1 MEGCETVD
9 QVKQNIAS
17 LFASK
22 DPSRIVT
29 LGSTHQM
36 KGLESKEVYMFINT
50 YNESS
55 QEEKNLKYVAITRS
69 KHNLYYVKY
78 PKK

>member
-1 MEGCETVD
+1 
-9 QVKQNIAS
+9 
-17 LFASK
+17 
-22 DPSRIVT
+22 
-29 LGSTHQM
+29 M

-69 KHNLYYVKY
+69 KNNLYYVKY